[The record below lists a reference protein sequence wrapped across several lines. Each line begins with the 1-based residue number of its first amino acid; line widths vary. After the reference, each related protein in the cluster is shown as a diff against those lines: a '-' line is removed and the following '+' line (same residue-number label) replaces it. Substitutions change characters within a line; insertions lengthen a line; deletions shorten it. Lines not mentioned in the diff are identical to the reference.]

1 MNCQRITQAA
11 LAAIM
16 LLGGAGPSLAQGEKP
31 DLSIELNTTKPLK
44 DACQLMMV
52 VDNRSSIRF
61 NKFTVE
67 LVLFDKT
74 GVIIKQVLAA
84 IGRLRPMMNHFV
96 SFPIEDVNCY
106 DLGRVLLNEV
116 TECEYAAEAKFD
128 CTEVVAVKH
137 RGTVP
142 LFK

>member
-1 MNCQRITQAA
+1 MNCQQLTQAA
-11 LAAIM
+11 LATVM

-52 VDNRSSIRF
+52 IDNRSSIRF
-61 NKFTVE
+61 NKFTLE

-74 GVIIKQVLAA
+74 GVITRPVLAA
-84 IGRLRPMMNHFV
+84 IGRLRPNKSPSV
-96 SFPIEDVNCY
+96 SVPLEDVICD

-116 TECEYAAEAKFD
+116 TECEYEAEAKFD

-142 LFK
+142 LVK

>member
-1 MNCQRITQAA
+1 MNCQQLTQAA
-11 LAAIM
+11 LATVM

-52 VDNRSSIRF
+52 IDNRSGIRF

-74 GVIIKQVLAA
+74 GVITKQVFAA
-84 IGRLRPMMNHFV
+84 IGALRPMMNHFV
-96 SFPIEDVNCY
+96 SFPIEDVNCD

-116 TECEYAAEAKFD
+116 TECEYEAEAKFD

-142 LFK
+142 LVK

>member
-44 DACQLMMV
+44 DACQLMV

-61 NKFTVE
+61 TVE
-67 LVLFDKT
+67 LGDKT
-74 GVIIKQVLAA
+74 GVIIKQVFAA
-84 IGRLRPMMNHFV
+84 IGAETDDESLRVV
-96 SFPIEDVNCY
+96 SDR
-106 DLGRVLLNEV
+106 GREL
-116 TECEYAAEAKFD
+116 
-128 CTEVVAVKH
+128 
-137 RGTVP
+137 R
-142 LFK
+142 